1 MALIGINSEND
12 FYSHHY
18 LTELFVND
26 LRDVL
31 GNWDSAE
38 KAAREAEKIAREK
51 GEKPEAG
58 YRAPYTKLQSY
69 AGKYFSELNAA
80 QHETKAEKRL
90 FNQRTRFTPIFEAL
104 GFEDESN
111 GLMFEPQFAVLENGY
126 LPVLKQINHS
136 DGTPLLWVV
145 EAHDL
150 ESDRCLDPL
159 ALGLLKEQLVGEELD
174 DKARKALQVNDKGE
188 EVTWQDIGSKYIFN
202 QAEPPRFVLL
212 LGNRQLV
219 LLDRTKWAQNRIL
232 RFDLDE
238 IFGRREADTFKAM
251 AALLHRDS
259 LCPHEGSSLLD
270 NLDESSHKHAFA
282 VSEDLKSA
290 LRESIELLGDEAAAY
305 LHENRAVIDGVRLS
319 MTGERQLDAEQ
330 LSSECLRY
338 MYRLLF
344 MFYVE
349 ARPELKYAPVDA
361 PAYLHGYSLE
371 SLRDLEMMDLS
382 TEESLNGTY
391 IHDSLNMLFS
401 LVAKGYNENQ
411 QQDELFEGEVGGLVD
426 TFSIPKVNSHLF
438 DNANLQYLSKVTFK
452 NSTLQQ
458 VIRLMSLSKETKGR
472 NSRRGRISYSQL
484 GINQLG
490 AVYEALLSY
499 RGFFAKTDLFEVK
512 KKGET
517 INELETGYFVT
528 ASELEKYHEDEK
540 AYDKDGNLV
549 KHPQGS
555 FIYRMAGRDR
565 EKSASY
571 YTPEVLTKSLVKY
584 ALKELYKTQID
595 PIEDL
600 HAKADK
606 ILTLKVCEP
615 AMGSAA
621 FLNEAINQLA
631 EKYLELKQIA
641 CDVRISQ
648 EDYPKELLRVKMRL
662 ADNNIFGVDLNP
674 IAGELAQVSLWLNA
688 ISDEGFV
695 PRFGLQLHTGN
706 SLIGARRQAQAP
718 GYLIQTSK
726 TSQNW
731 LNTPPKEAHNLTDN
745 HIWHFL
751 LPDTGMADYKD
762 KVVKTMKPDE
772 VRSINDWRKEF
783 TKKFTQTDIDKLGE
797 LSKKIDEKW
806 KSVASLLAT
815 LRSQLTDAH
824 PVWPETSRPSRQ
836 PIDENKILAQK
847 ESSTSYQSLKN
858 IMDYW
863 CALWFWP
870 IDKADKLPTREQ
882 FIAHIEAMLD
892 GKFDDVDNL
901 TEIKAVAKRQKFF
914 HWDLE
919 FADLFGIHNAIER
932 KGFDLILGNPPW
944 KKIEWEEID
953 IMGDAD
959 PLFVIKSFS
968 AAKAT
973 QMREQA
979 FHAFPS
985 LEKNYLN
992 EYSESDGSK
1001 NYLNAPPNYPELRGQ
1016 KANLY
1021 KCFLPLSWRVI
1032 GTEGIVGLLH
1042 PDGIYEEPNAGALRK
1057 AVYRKLKAHFQF
1069 ENQKKL
1075 FDIGN
1080 TRTYSIN
1087 IYGGDNEEVNF
1098 INISN
1103 LFEPNTINR
1112 VLKHNGLGETPGL
1125 KDINISED
1133 GKVNSNWSVKGH
1145 LSRAL
1150 TISKAELSLFATL
1163 YDDESTLAE
1172 EARLPA
1178 IHSMQL
1184 MSVLEKFGLQKT
1196 KLSSLKKDV
1205 FSNDIHLNE
1214 TDDQKRGVIR
1224 RETMFPSDVNQ
1235 WVLSGPHFYVGT
1247 PYYNTPKAIC
1257 SSHRAYDSLD
1267 LTAIP
1272 DDYIPR
1278 TNYAY
1283 SLTNAELRNYTP
1295 TVTWIDEE
1303 RECNGSLAESKSMP
1317 RPITDYFRFVHRRQ
1331 LSQAGERTLCGTI
1344 IPRGAAVINTC
1355 VTTSFKSYS
1364 DLVCFAGASFSIVY
1378 DFLIKSTGRGDLYAK
1393 GLSTLPFIENSR
1405 LYLPVLSLVCLTTDF
1420 SSLWSELYS
1429 SSFNSRRWAKSDK
1442 RLSNDFFKNL
1452 TAVWQRDCA
1461 LRSDYARRQA
1471 LIEIDVL
1478 VAMELGMT
1486 LDELCTIYRVQ
1497 FPVMRQYEADTWYDQ
1512 NGRIVFTNSTG
1523 LSGVGLDRSFKRN
1536 SFQTGLINGVFEGKD
1551 SGEGSEESPLTDM
1564 AMNLGWKD
1572 VQNLKSG
1579 TVIKIFDDETI
1590 PADEPDENGSYNQVV
1605 QRTVEYVAPF
1615 TRCNREDD
1623 YKEVWAFFEEELKG

>member
-58 YRAPYTKLQSY
+58 YRAPYTRLQSY

-104 GFEDESN
+104 GFENEST
-111 GLMFEPQFAVLENGY
+111 GEMFEAQFAVLENGY

-174 DKARKALQVNDKGE
+174 EKARKALQVNDKGE

-305 LHENRAVIDGVRLS
+305 LHENRALIDGVRLS

-426 TFSIPKVNSHLF
+426 TFSMPKVNSHLF

-641 CDVRISQ
+641 CDTRISQ

-706 SLIGARRQAQAP
+706 SLIGARRQAHAP
-718 GYLIQTSK
+718 GYLTQTSK

-731 LNTPPKEAHNLTDN
+731 LNTPPKEAHSLADK

-751 LPDTGMADYKD
+751 LPDAGMADYKD
-762 KVVKTMKPDE
+762 RVVCAMKPDE
-772 VRSINDWRKEF
+772 IRSIKDWRRAF
-783 TKKFTQTDIDKLGE
+783 NVKFTQADIEKLGE
-797 LSKKIDEKW
+797 LSQKIDEKW

-847 ESSTSYQSLKN
+847 ESSTSYQSLKS

-870 IDKADKLPTREQ
+870 IDKAGKLPTREQ

-892 GKFDDVDNL
+892 GKFDNVTNL
-901 TEIKAVAKRQKFF
+901 AEIKAVAKRQKFF

-919 FADLFGIHNAIER
+919 FADLFGIHNTAER

-944 KKIEWEEID
+944 LKVQWEEKG
-953 IMGDAD
+953 IMGDAE
-959 PLFVIKSFS
+959 PLFVVKNLT
-968 AAKAT
+968 APQVKQLRAKAF
-973 QMREQA
+973 EEY
-979 FHAFPS
+979 PS
-985 LEKNYLN
+985 LEKGYLN
-992 EYSESDGSK
+992 EYSEFEGTK
-1001 NYLNAPPNYPELRGQ
+1001 GYLNAVCNYSELKGSQ
-1016 KANLY
+1016 TNLY
-1021 KCFLPLSWRVI
+1021 KCFLPQAWRI
-1032 GTEGIVGLLH
+1032 SGSGISGFLH
-1042 PDGIYEEPNAGALRK
+1042 PEGTYDDPKGGRLRK
-1057 AVYRKLKAHFQF
+1057 LIYPRLRSHYQF
-1069 ENQKKL
+1069 INECKL
-1075 FDIGN
+1075 FPEVHN
-1080 TRTYSIN
+1080 LTLFSIN
-1087 IYGGDNEEVNF
+1087 IYGQPLEKICFN
-1098 INISN
+1098 NISN
-1103 LFEPNTINR
+1103 LFVPSTIDDSFSYSGDEQEQGIKLLEDSISGGVNISWNMRGHRER
-1112 VLKHNGLGETPGL
+1112 VLMITDETLSVYSNLYGSSEISFRESCLPSLHN
-1125 KDINISED
+1125 N
-1133 GKVNSNWSVKGH
+1133 
-1145 LSRAL
+1145 AL
-1150 TISKAELSLFATL
+1150 L
-1163 YDDESTLAE
+1163 
-1172 EARLPA
+1172 
-1178 IHSMQL
+1178 
-1184 MSVLEKFGLQKT
+1184 SVLDKLANQPQKLT
-1196 KLSSLKKDV
+1196 DLKGSFYSTVMLD
-1205 FSNDIHLNE
+1205 E
-1214 TDDQKRGVIR
+1214 TYAQQDGIIK
-1224 RETMFPSDVNQ
+1224 RETNFTKSTSG
-1235 WVLSGPHFYVGT
+1235 WVLSGPHFFVGR
-1247 PYYNTPKAIC
+1247 PFYNTPKAVC
-1257 SSHRAYDSLD
+1257 NTNRAYDVVD
-1267 LTAIP
+1267 LNCIP
-1272 DDYIPR
+1272 HDFLPR
-1278 TNYAY
+1278 TNYVPGVSISDYFAH
-1283 SLTNAELRNYTP
+1283 SP
-1295 TVTWIDEE
+1295 KVPWCDEHE
-1303 RECNGSLAESKSMP
+1303 IEVKSA
-1317 RPITDYFRFVHRRQ
+1317 TDYYRLAIRGM
-1331 LSQAGERTLCGTI
+1331 LSQSGERTLITAIVPKGVSHTN
-1344 IPRGAAVINTC
+1344 AVRTY
-1355 VTTSFKSYS
+1355 VFRT
-1364 DLVCFAGASFSIVY
+1364 LEHLLAFSTATFSVPY
-1378 DFLIKSTGRGDLYAK
+1378 DFLCKSTGKANLHQMLDDFPISMGSKYLELAIVRALCLSCLTKDYVELWEESFDSRFTEQTWAK
-1393 GLSTLPFIENSR
+1393 GDSR
-1405 LYLPVLSLVCLTTDF
+1405 LTNSF
-1420 SSLWSELYS
+1420 FKELS
-1429 SSFNSRRWAKSDK
+1429 SS
-1442 RLSNDFFKNL
+1442 
-1452 TAVWQRDCA
+1452 WQGNCA
-1461 LRSDYARRQA
+1461 LRTDFARRQA
-1471 LIEIDVL
+1471 LVEIDVL
-1478 VAMELGMT
+1478 VAMELGLT
-1486 LDELCTIYRVQ
+1486 LEELCTIYRVQ
-1497 FPVMRQYEADTWYDQ
+1497 FPVMRQYEMDTWYDQ
-1512 NGRIVFTNSTG
+1512 NGRIVFTSSKG
-1523 LSGVGLDRSFKRN
+1523 LTGVGLDRSFKRN

-1551 SGEGSEESPLTDM
+1551 TGEGSEESPLTDM

-1623 YKEVWAFFEEELKG
+1623 YKEVWAFFEKELKG

>member
-51 GEKPEAG
+51 GENPEAG

-69 AGKYFSELNAA
+69 SGKYFSELNVA
-80 QHETKAEKRL
+80 QHETKAAKRL
-90 FNQRTRFTPIFEAL
+90 LNQRTRFTPIFEAL
-104 GFEDESN
+104 GFESESN
-111 GLMFEPQFAVLENGY
+111 GQMFEAQFAVLENGY

-145 EAHDL
+145 EAHDV
-150 ESDRCLDPL
+150 ESERCLDPL
-159 ALGLLKEQLVGEELD
+159 ALGLLNEQLVGDELD
-174 DKARKALQVNDKGE
+174 DKTKKALQVNEKGE

-212 LGNRQLV
+212 LGNRQIV

-251 AALLHRDS
+251 AALLHRES

-305 LHENRAVIDGVRLS
+305 LHESRALIDGVRLS

-411 QQDELFEGEVGGLVD
+411 QQEELFEGEVGGLVD

-438 DNANLQYLSKVTFK
+438 DNANLQYLSKVIFK

-540 AYDKDGNLV
+540 AYDKEGNLV

-695 PRFGLQLHTGN
+695 PRFGMQLHTGN
-706 SLIGARRQAQAP
+706 SLIGARRQALAP
-718 GYLIQTSK
+718 GYLTQTSR

-731 LNTPPKEAHNLTDN
+731 LNTPPKEAHSLTDK

-783 TKKFTQTDIDKLGE
+783 TKTFTQADIDKLGE
-797 LSKKIDEKW
+797 LSQKIDEKW

-824 PVWPETSRPSRQ
+824 PVWPETGRPNRQ

-858 IMDYW
+858 IMNYW

-870 IDKADKLPTREQ
+870 IDKAAKLPTREQ
-882 FIAHIEAMLD
+882 FIGHIEAMLD
-892 GKFDDVDNL
+892 GKFDNVANL
-901 TEIKAVAKRQKFF
+901 AEVKAVAKRQRFF

-944 KKIEWEEID
+944 LKVQWEEKG
-953 IMGDAD
+953 IMGDAE
-959 PLFVIKSFS
+959 PLFVVKNLT
-968 AAKAT
+968 APQVKKL
-973 QMREQA
+973 REKV
-979 FHAFPS
+979 FEEYPN
-985 LEKNYLN
+985 LEKSYLN
-992 EYSESDGSK
+992 EYSEFEGAK
-1001 NYLNAPPNYPELRGQ
+1001 GYLNAICNYSELKGSQ
-1016 KANLY
+1016 TNLY
-1021 KCFLPLSWRVI
+1021 KCFLPLGWRIANKGVS
-1032 GTEGIVGLLH
+1032 GFLHPEGIYDDPKGGRLRSLLY
-1042 PDGIYEEPNAGALRK
+1042 PR
-1057 AVYRKLKAHFQF
+1057 LKAHFQF
-1069 ENQKKL
+1069 ANALML
-1075 FDIGN
+1075 FSEVHDQL
-1080 TRTYSIN
+1080 RYSIN
-1087 IYGGDNEEVNF
+1087 IYGAEFASVSFKHIVNLFSPGTIDACFEYSGDNPTPGMKTDDGKWDLSGHRNRILTVDNELLK
-1098 INISN
+1098 
-1103 LFEPNTINR
+1103 LFAKLYDAAGTPELEACLPALHSKELNNVLCKFANQSRRLGDLDGQYLSLEMWHETNAQNDGTIER
-1112 VLKHNGLGETPGL
+1112 KTLFPKKANGL
-1125 KDINISED
+1125 
-1133 GKVNSNWSVKGH
+1133 
-1145 LSRAL
+1145 
-1150 TISKAELSLFATL
+1150 
-1163 YDDESTLAE
+1163 
-1172 EARLPA
+1172 
-1178 IHSMQL
+1178 
-1184 MSVLEKFGLQKT
+1184 
-1196 KLSSLKKDV
+1196 
-1205 FSNDIHLNE
+1205 
-1214 TDDQKRGVIR
+1214 VI
-1224 RETMFPSDVNQ
+1224 
-1235 WVLSGPHFYVGT
+1235 SGPHFFVGNPYAST
-1247 PYYNTPKAIC
+1247 PRSVC
-1257 SSHRAYDSLD
+1257 SHNQAYDKLN
-1267 LTAIP
+1267 LTFI
-1272 DDYIPR
+1272 DDDFLPR
-1278 TNYAY
+1278 TNYVPACPESEY
-1283 SLTNAELRNYTP
+1283 ILRTPKATWLEKGELEAKV
-1295 TVTWIDEE
+1295 VTEYY
-1303 RECNGSLAESKSMP
+1303 RLAIRGM
-1317 RPITDYFRFVHRRQ
+1317 
-1331 LSQAGERTLCGTI
+1331 LSQPGERTLISAIVPKG
-1344 IPRGAAVINTC
+1344 
-1355 VTTSFKSYS
+1355 VTHTNGVRSYAFS
-1364 DLVCFAGASFSIVY
+1364 STEQLLSFSAACFSVPY
-1378 DFLIKSTGRGDLYAK
+1378 DFLCKSTGKANLHQMLDDFPISVGSKYLEIAIIRAVC
-1393 GLSTLPFIENSR
+1393 LSCLTKDYVELWEKSFENRFIEQ
-1405 LYLPVLSLVCLTTDF
+1405 
-1420 SSLWSELYS
+1420 
-1429 SSFNSRRWAKSDK
+1429 RWAKDDS
-1442 RLSNDFFKNL
+1442 RLNSDFFKNL
-1452 TAVWQRDCA
+1452 TKEWQRNCA
-1461 LRSDYARRQA
+1461 LRTDFARRQA
-1471 LIEIDVL
+1471 LVEIDVL
-1478 VAMELGMT
+1478 VAMELGLT
-1486 LDELCTIYRVQ
+1486 LEELCTIYRVQ
-1497 FPVMRQYEADTWYDQ
+1497 FPVMRQYEMDTWYDQ
-1512 NGRIVFTNSTG
+1512 NGRIVFTSSKG
-1523 LSGVGLDRSFKRN
+1523 LTGVGLDRSFKRN

-1623 YKEVWAFFEEELKG
+1623 YKEVWAFFEKELKG

>member
-58 YRAPYTKLQSY
+58 YRAPYTRLQSY

-104 GFEDESN
+104 GFENEST
-111 GLMFEPQFAVLENGY
+111 GEMFEAQFAVLENGY

-174 DKARKALQVNDKGE
+174 EKARKALQVNDKGE

-305 LHENRAVIDGVRLS
+305 LHENRALIDGVRLS

-426 TFSIPKVNSHLF
+426 TFSMPKVNSHLF

-528 ASELEKYHEDEK
+528 ASELEKYHEEEK

-595 PIEDL
+595 SIEDL

-662 ADNNIFGVDLNP
+662 ADNNIYGVDLNP

-706 SLIGARRQAQAP
+706 SLIGARRQAHAP
-718 GYLIQTSK
+718 GFLTQTSK

-731 LNTPPKEAHNLTDN
+731 LNTPPTEAHNLAEM

-751 LPDTGMADYKD
+751 LPDAGMADYKD

-772 VRSINDWRKEF
+772 VRIINDWRKAF
-783 TKKFTQTDIDKLGE
+783 NIKFTQADIEKLGA
-797 LSKKIDEKW
+797 LSQKIDEKW

-815 LRSQLTDAH
+815 LRSQITDAH

-836 PIDENKILAQK
+836 PIDENKILYQK
-847 ESSTSYQSLKN
+847 ESSTSYQSLKS

-870 IDKADKLPTREQ
+870 IDKAAKLPTREQ

-892 GKFDDVDNL
+892 GKFDNVSNL
-901 TEIKAVAKRQKFF
+901 AEIRTVAKRQRFF

-919 FADLFGIHNAIER
+919 FADLFGIHNATER

-944 KKIEWEEID
+944 LKVQWEEKGIL
-953 IMGDAD
+953 GDFE
-959 PLFVIKSFS
+959 PLFVVKSLT
-968 AAKAT
+968 APQVKQLRAKAF
-973 QMREQA
+973 EDY
-979 FHAFPS
+979 PN
-985 LEKNYLN
+985 LEKGYLN
-992 EYSESDGSK
+992 EYSEFEGTK
-1001 NYLNAPPNYPELRGQ
+1001 GYLNAVCNYPELKGSQ
-1016 KANLY
+1016 TNLY
-1021 KCFLPLSWRVI
+1021 KCFLPQAWRI
-1032 GTEGIVGLLH
+1032 ADSGISGFLH
-1042 PDGIYEEPNAGALRK
+1042 PEGTYDDPNGGKLRSLIYPRLR
-1057 AVYRKLKAHFQF
+1057 AHFQF
-1069 ENQKKL
+1069 
-1075 FDIGN
+1075 
-1080 TRTYSIN
+1080 
-1087 IYGGDNEEVNF
+1087 
-1098 INISN
+1098 
-1103 LFEPNTINR
+1103 
-1112 VLKHNGLGETPGL
+1112 HN
-1125 KDINISED
+1125 
-1133 GKVNSNWSVKGH
+1133 
-1145 LSRAL
+1145 
-1150 TISKAELSLFATL
+1150 ELSLFAEVHHATIYSINVYGPIQDECQFTHIANLFTPHTIDGSLLHDGKGLAPGIKDISEENGKVTSQWGTTSHKSRKVHVTERELSLFAKL
-1163 YDDESTLAE
+1163 YDVQGTISS

-1178 IHSMQL
+1178 LHTKEL
-1184 MSVLEKFGLQKT
+1184 VSVLNKFASQPK
-1196 KLSSLKKDV
+1196 KLSSLAGEYY
-1205 FSNDIHLNE
+1205 SLEMWHETNAQNDGTL
-1214 TDDQKRGVIR
+1214 R
-1224 RETMFPSDVNQ
+1224 RETQFPKSLDMCVIA
-1235 WVLSGPHFYVGT
+1235 GPHFFVGT
-1247 PYYNTPKAIC
+1247 PVNKTPRSFC
-1257 SSHRAYDSLD
+1257 RLSSEYDVLD

-1272 DDYIPR
+1272 EHYVPR
-1278 TNYAY
+1278 TNYLPACSKAEY
-1283 SLTNAELRNYTP
+1283 NARTP
-1295 TVTWIDEE
+1295 KVPWITKDEFE
-1303 RECNGSLAESKSMP
+1303 PKHV
-1317 RPITDYFRFVHRRQ
+1317 TDYYRLAIRGM
-1331 LSQAGERTLCGTI
+1331 LSQPGERTLISSIVPKHVAHTN
-1344 IPRGAAVINTC
+1344 AVRTYA
-1355 VTTSFKSYS
+1355 FKTAKQLLTFST
-1364 DLVCFAGASFSIVY
+1364 ASFSIPY
-1378 DFLIKSTGRGDLYAK
+1378 DFLCKSTGKANLHQMLDDFPISMGSKYLELAIVRALCLSCLTKDYVELWKESFDCRFTEQTWAK
-1393 GLSTLPFIENSR
+1393 DDSR
-1405 LYLPVLSLVCLTTDF
+1405 LTNNF
-1420 SSLWSELYS
+1420 FKELS
-1429 SSFNSRRWAKSDK
+1429 SS
-1442 RLSNDFFKNL
+1442 
-1452 TAVWQRDCA
+1452 WQRNCA
-1461 LRSDYARRQA
+1461 LRTDFARRQA
-1471 LIEIDVL
+1471 LVEIDVL
-1478 VAMELGMT
+1478 VAMELGLT
-1486 LDELCTIYRVQ
+1486 LEELCTIYRVQ
-1497 FPVMRQYEADTWYDQ
+1497 FPVMRQYEMDTWYDQ
-1512 NGRIVFTNSTG
+1512 NGRIVFTSSKG
-1523 LSGVGLDRSFKRN
+1523 LIGVGLDRSFKRN

-1590 PADEPDENGSYNQVV
+1590 PADEPDENGSYNQVA

-1623 YKEVWAFFEEELKG
+1623 YKEVWAFFEKELKG

>member
-1 MALIGINSEND
+1 
-12 FYSHHY
+12 
-18 LTELFVND
+18 
-26 LRDVL
+26 
-31 GNWDSAE
+31 
-38 KAAREAEKIAREK
+38 
-51 GEKPEAG
+51 
-58 YRAPYTKLQSY
+58 
-69 AGKYFSELNAA
+69 
-80 QHETKAEKRL
+80 
-90 FNQRTRFTPIFEAL
+90 
-104 GFEDESN
+104 
-111 GLMFEPQFAVLENGY
+111 
-126 LPVLKQINHS
+126 
-136 DGTPLLWVV
+136 
-145 EAHDL
+145 
-150 ESDRCLDPL
+150 
-159 ALGLLKEQLVGEELD
+159 
-174 DKARKALQVNDKGE
+174 
-188 EVTWQDIGSKYIFN
+188 
-202 QAEPPRFVLL
+202 
-212 LGNRQLV
+212 
-219 LLDRTKWAQNRIL
+219 
-232 RFDLDE
+232 
-238 IFGRREADTFKAM
+238 
-251 AALLHRDS
+251 
-259 LCPHEGSSLLD
+259 
-270 NLDESSHKHAFA
+270 
-282 VSEDLKSA
+282 
-290 LRESIELLGDEAAAY
+290 
-305 LHENRAVIDGVRLS
+305 
-319 MTGERQLDAEQ
+319 
-330 LSSECLRY
+330 
-338 MYRLLF
+338 
-344 MFYVE
+344 
-349 ARPELKYAPVDA
+349 
-361 PAYLHGYSLE
+361 
-371 SLRDLEMMDLS
+371 
-382 TEESLNGTY
+382 
-391 IHDSLNMLFS
+391 
-401 LVAKGYNENQ
+401 
-411 QQDELFEGEVGGLVD
+411 
-426 TFSIPKVNSHLF
+426 
-438 DNANLQYLSKVTFK
+438 
-452 NSTLQQ
+452 
-458 VIRLMSLSKETKGR
+458 MSLSKETKGR
-472 NSRRGRISYSQL
+472 NNRRGRISYSQL

-499 RGFFAKTDLFEVK
+499 RGFFAKTDLFEVQ

-528 ASELEKYHEDEK
+528 ADELEKYHQDEK
-540 AYDKDGNLV
+540 AYDREGNLI

-584 ALKELYKTQID
+584 ALKELYQTQLD

-641 CDVRISQ
+641 CDKRISQ

-662 ADNNIFGVDLNP
+662 ADNNIYGIDLNP

-706 SLIGARRQAQAP
+706 SLIGARRQTYAE
-718 GYLIQTSK
+718 GYLTQTSK
-726 TSQNW
+726 TSHNW
-731 LNTPPKEAHNLTDN
+731 LNTPPQEAHQLEQN

-762 KVVKTMKPDE
+762 KVVKTIKPDE
-772 VRSINDWRKEF
+772 IREISDWRKRF
-783 TKKFTQTDIDKLGE
+783 NVKFAQADIQKLAG
-797 LSKKIDEKW
+797 LSQKIDERW
-806 KSVASLLAT
+806 QSVASLLAS
-815 LRSQLTDAH
+815 LRAQLTDAH
-824 PVWPETSRPSRQ
+824 PVWPETKSANRQ
-836 PIDENKILAQK
+836 PIDERKVLAQK
-847 ESSTSYQSLKN
+847 ENSASYQCLKT

-870 IDKADKLPTREQ
+870 IDKACKLPTRDQ
-882 FIAHIEAMLD
+882 YITDIESILA
-892 GKFDDVDNL
+892 GKYENVTNL
-901 TEIKAVAKRQKFF
+901 NEIKTVAKRQKFF

-919 FADLFGIHNAIER
+919 FADLFGVHNTTER
-932 KGFDLILGNPPW
+932 QGFDLILGNPPW
-944 KKIEWEEID
+944 LKVEWEEKG
-953 IMGDAD
+953 IMGDAE
-959 PLFVIKSFS
+959 PLLVVKSLT
-968 AAKAT
+968 APQVKKLREKAF
-973 QMREQA
+973 EDY
-979 FHAFPS
+979 PN

-992 EYSESDGSK
+992 EYSESDGTK
-1001 NYLNAPPNYPELRGQ
+1001 NYLNATSNYPELRGQ

-1032 GTEGIVGLLH
+1032 GMEGIVSLLH
-1042 PDGIYEEPNAGALRK
+1042 PDGVYEEPNGGSLRK
-1057 AVYRKLKAHFQF
+1057 AVYKKLKAHFQF

-1087 IYGGDNEEVNF
+1087 IYGGDNEEVKF

-1112 VLKHNGLGETPGL
+1112 VLKHDGLGETPSL
-1125 KDINISED
+1125 KDITISED

-1145 LSRAL
+1145 SSRAL
-1150 TISKAELSLFATL
+1150 TISKAQLRLFATL
-1163 YDDESTLAE
+1163 YDDENTLAE

-1184 MSVLEKFGLQKT
+1184 MSVLEKFGLQQT
-1196 KLSSLKKDV
+1196 KLSSLKKYV

-1224 RETMFPSDVNQ
+1224 RKTIFPSDVNK

-1247 PYYNTPKAIC
+1247 PYYNTPKAVC
-1257 SSHRAYDSLD
+1257 NSHRAYDSLD

-1283 SLTNAELRNYTP
+1283 SHTNAELRSHTP
-1295 TVTWIDEE
+1295 TVTWIDDDKQED
-1303 RECNGSLAESKSMP
+1303 NSSLAESKSMP

-1355 VTTSFKSYS
+1355 VTTSFKRYS

-1393 GLSTLPFIENSR
+1393 GLSSLPFIENSS
-1405 LYLPVLSLVCLTTDF
+1405 LHLPVLSLVCLTTDF

-1442 RLSNDFFKNL
+1442 RLSNYFFKNL
-1452 TAVWQRDCA
+1452 TAGWQRNCA
-1461 LRSDYARRQA
+1461 LRTDYARRQA
-1471 LIEIDVL
+1471 LVEIDVL
-1478 VAMELGMT
+1478 VAMALGLT
-1486 LDELCTIYRVQ
+1486 LEELCTIYRVQ

-1512 NGRIVFTNSTG
+1512 NGRIVFTSSKG
-1523 LSGVGLDRSFKRN
+1523 LTGVGLDRSFKRN
-1536 SFQTGLINGVFEGKD
+1536 SFKTGLINGVFEGQET
-1551 SGEGSEESPLTDM
+1551 GEGSEESPLTNM
-1564 AMNLGWKD
+1564 AMDLGWKD
-1572 VQNLKSG
+1572 IQNLKSG
-1579 TVIKIFDDETI
+1579 TVIKIFNDETI

-1605 QRTVEYVAPF
+1605 ERTVEYVAPF

-1623 YKEVWAFFEEELKG
+1623 YKEVWAFFEKELDVENELEG

>member
-58 YRAPYTKLQSY
+58 YRAPYTRLQSY
-69 AGKYFSELNAA
+69 AGKYFSDLNAA

-104 GFEDESN
+104 GFENEST
-111 GLMFEPQFAVLENGY
+111 GEMFEAQFAVLENGY

-174 DKARKALQVNDKGE
+174 EKARKALQVNDKGE

-305 LHENRAVIDGVRLS
+305 LHENRALIDGVRLS

-426 TFSIPKVNSHLF
+426 TFSMPKVNSHLF

-706 SLIGARRQAQAP
+706 SLIGARRQAHAS
-718 GYLIQTSK
+718 GYLTQTSK

-731 LNTPPKEAHNLTDN
+731 LNTSPKEAHSLVDN

-772 VRSINDWRKEF
+772 VRLINDWRKEF
-783 TKKFTQTDIDKLGE
+783 TKKFSQTDIDKLGE
-797 LSKKIDEKW
+797 LSQKIDEKW

-824 PVWPETSRPSRQ
+824 PVWPETTRPNRQ
-836 PIDENKILAQK
+836 AIDEKSILSK
-847 ESSTSYQSLKN
+847 KDSSTSYQSLKT

-882 FIAHIEAMLD
+882 FIGHIEAMLD
-892 GKFDDVDNL
+892 GKFDNVANL
-901 TEIKAVAKRQKFF
+901 AEIKAVAKRQKFF

-919 FADLFGIHNAIER
+919 FADLFGIHSATER

-944 KKIEWEEID
+944 LKVQWEEKGIL
-953 IMGDAD
+953 GDFE
-959 PLFVIKSFS
+959 PLFVVKSLT
-968 AAKAT
+968 APQVKQLRAKAF
-973 QMREQA
+973 EDY
-979 FHAFPS
+979 PN
-985 LEKNYLN
+985 LEKGYLN
-992 EYSESDGSK
+992 EYSEFEGTK
-1001 NYLNAPPNYPELRGQ
+1001 GYLNAVCNYPELKGSQ
-1016 KANLY
+1016 TNLY
-1021 KCFLPLSWRVI
+1021 KCFLPQAWRIACGGVS
-1032 GTEGIVGLLH
+1032 GFLH
-1042 PDGIYEEPNAGALRK
+1042 PEGTYDDPKGGNLRK
-1057 AVYRKLKAHFQF
+1057 LMYSRLKAHFQF
-1069 ENQKKL
+1069 KNELNL
-1075 FDIGN
+1075 FAEIDHQVL
-1080 TRTYSIN
+1080 YSIN
-1087 IYGGDNEEVNF
+1087 IYGPESDSISFEH
-1098 INISN
+1098 ISN
-1103 LFEPNTINR
+1103 VFTPNTIDASY
-1112 VLKHNGLGETPGL
+1112 VHT
-1125 KDINISED
+1125 NISEPVPEIKKMELRESKVSTNWNLD
-1133 GKVNSNWSVKGH
+1133 GHQQRILMITEK
-1145 LSRAL
+1145 
-1150 TISKAELSLFATL
+1150 ELGFFAKL
-1163 YDDESTLAE
+1163 YDPEGTQSHSAC
-1172 EARLPA
+1172 LPA
-1178 IHSMQL
+1178 LHSREL
-1184 MSVLEKFGLQKT
+1184 LSVLEKFASQAT
-1196 KLSSLKKDV
+1196 KLSVLSEQYCSV
-1205 FSNDIHLNE
+1205 EMWHETNAQNDDTIARNTRYSKE
-1214 TDDQKRGVIR
+1214 TAD
-1224 RETMFPSDVNQ
+1224 
-1235 WVLSGPHFYVGT
+1235 WVLSGPHFHVGLPIYKT
-1247 PYYNTPKAIC
+1247 PRSQCRLNSDYDIIDLKAI
-1257 SSHRAYDSLD
+1257 SEEYL
-1267 LTAIP
+1267 
-1272 DDYIPR
+1272 PR
-1278 TNYAY
+1278 TNYVPSCSNTEYLARTPRV
-1283 SLTNAELRNYTP
+1283 LWRNYSDVDPKMMT
-1295 TVTWIDEE
+1295 DFY
-1303 RECNGSLAESKSMP
+1303 RLAVRGM
-1317 RPITDYFRFVHRRQ
+1317 
-1331 LSQAGERTLCGTI
+1331 LSPGGERTLI
-1344 IPRGAAVINTC
+1344 SAIVPKNAAHTNAVRTYAFK
-1355 VTTSFKSYS
+1355 TTEQLLTFST
-1364 DLVCFAGASFSIVY
+1364 ASFSIPY
-1378 DFLIKSTGRGDLYAK
+1378 DFLCKSTGKANLHQMLDDFPISMGSKYLELAIVRALC
-1393 GLSTLPFIENSR
+1393 LS
-1405 LYLPVLSLVCLTTDF
+1405 CLTKDYVE
-1420 SSLWSELYS
+1420 LWEE
-1429 SSFNSRRWAKSDK
+1429 SFDSRFTEQTWAKSDS
-1442 RLSNDFFKNL
+1442 RLTNSFFKEL
-1452 TAVWQRDCA
+1452 SSSWQRNCA
-1461 LRSDYARRQA
+1461 LRTDFARRQA
-1471 LIEIDVL
+1471 LVEIDVL
-1478 VAMELGMT
+1478 VAMELGLT
-1486 LDELCTIYRVQ
+1486 LEELCTIYRVQ
-1497 FPVMRQYEADTWYDQ
+1497 FPVMRQYEMDTWYDQ
-1512 NGRIVFTNSTG
+1512 NGRIVFTSSKG
-1523 LSGVGLDRSFKRN
+1523 LTGVGLDRSFKRN
-1536 SFQTGLINGVFEGKD
+1536 SFQTGLINGVFKGKD
-1551 SGEGSEESPLTDM
+1551 TGEGSEESPLTDM
-1564 AMNLGWKD
+1564 TMNLGWKD

-1579 TVIKIFDDETI
+1579 TIIKIFNDETI

-1623 YKEVWAFFEEELKG
+1623 YKEVWAFFEKELKG

>member
-58 YRAPYTKLQSY
+58 YRAPYTRLQSY
-69 AGKYFSELNAA
+69 SGKYFSELNAA
-80 QHETKAEKRL
+80 QPETKASNRL
-90 FNQRTRFTPIFEAL
+90 LSQRTRFTPIFEAL
-104 GFEDESN
+104 GFENESN
-111 GLMFEPQFAVLENGY
+111 GQMFEPQFAVLENGY

-159 ALGLLKEQLVGEELD
+159 ALCLLKEQLVGEELD
-174 DKARKALQVNDKGE
+174 DKARKALQVNDKGD

-202 QAEPPRFVLL
+202 QAEPPRFVVL

-305 LHENRAVIDGVRLS
+305 LHENRALIDGVRLS

-540 AYDKDGNLV
+540 AYDKEGNLV

-783 TKKFTQTDIDKLGE
+783 TKKFSQTDIEKLGE
-797 LSKKIDEKW
+797 LSQKIDEKW

-836 PIDENKILAQK
+836 PIDENRILVQK

-882 FIAHIEAMLD
+882 FIAHIETILD
-892 GKFDDVDNL
+892 GKFDNVANL
-901 TEIKAVAKRQKFF
+901 AEIKAVAKRQRFF

-919 FADLFGIHNAIER
+919 FADLFGIHNTAER
-932 KGFDLILGNPPW
+932 KGFDLVLGNPPW
-944 KKIEWEEID
+944 LKVQWEEKG
-953 IMGDAD
+953 IMGDVE
-959 PLFVIKSFS
+959 PLFVIKNLT
-968 AAKAT
+968 APQVKQLRAKT
-973 QMREQA
+973 FEEY
-979 FHAFPS
+979 PN
-985 LEKNYLN
+985 LEKSYLG
-992 EYSESDGSK
+992 EYSEFEGTK
-1001 NYLNAPPNYPELRGQ
+1001 GYLNAVCNYSELKGSQ
-1016 KANLY
+1016 TNLY
-1021 KCFLPLSWRVI
+1021 KCFLPQAWRIANNGVS
-1032 GTEGIVGLLH
+1032 GFLH
-1042 PDGIYEEPNAGALRK
+1042 PEGVYDDPNGGRLRRLM
-1057 AVYRKLKAHFQF
+1057 YPRLRGHYQF
-1069 ENQKKL
+1069 VNVKKL
-1075 FDIGN
+1075 FSEVIHWV
-1080 TRTYSIN
+1080 TYSIN
-1087 IYGGDNEEVNF
+1087 IYGTDRNEIRF
-1098 INISN
+1098 DSMSN
-1103 LFEPNTINR
+1103 VYLPSTID
-1112 VLKHNGLGETPGL
+1112 LSYEHDGKGAIGGL
-1125 KDINISED
+1125 KNDNNEWDIS
-1133 GKVNSNWSVKGH
+1133 GH
-1145 LSRAL
+1145 NARLLSI
-1150 TISKAELSLFATL
+1150 TEESLQSFAQL
-1163 YDDESTLAE
+1163 YDTEGTPAL

-1178 IHSMQL
+1178 LHSQEL
-1184 MSVLEKFGLQKT
+1184 LSVLDKFASQPKKLASLAGQYHSLEMWHET
-1196 KLSSLKKDV
+1196 KSQ
-1205 FSNDIHLNE
+1205 NDNTILRS
-1214 TDDQKRGVIR
+1214 TKFARVA
-1224 RETMFPSDVNQ
+1224 SD
-1235 WVLSGPHFYVGT
+1235 WILSGPHFFVANPFAKTASAVCNTHLDYDT
-1247 PYYNTPKAIC
+1247 P
-1257 SSHRAYDSLD
+1257 D
-1267 LTAIP
+1267 LTAI
-1272 DDYIPR
+1272 DDAYLPR
-1278 TNYAY
+1278 TNYLPA
-1283 SLTNAELRNYTP
+1283 
-1295 TVTWIDEE
+1295 
-1303 RECNGSLAESKSMP
+1303 CSKSEYKSRTPKVSWFEKGETEP
-1317 RPITDYFRFVHRRQ
+1317 RVVTEYYQLVNRRM
-1331 LSQAGERTLCGTI
+1331 LSQSGERTCIASIFPPGMHSLGTCFTTVFKE
-1344 IPRGAAVINTC
+1344 AKNLLLNTASY
-1355 VTTSFKSYS
+1355 TSVPF
-1364 DLVCFAGASFSIVY
+1364 
-1378 DFLIKSTGRGDLYAK
+1378 DFYIKSTGKSDMRGDLVSNIPLLSGQAMDK
-1393 GLSTLPFIENSR
+1393 AVLRTLVLNCLSTH
-1405 LYLPVLSLVCLTTDF
+1405 YAD
-1420 SSLWSELYS
+1420 LWKKSFQD
-1429 SSFNSRRWAKSDK
+1429 SFNTQYWAKSDS
-1442 RLSNDFFKNL
+1442 RLNNDFFKKL
-1452 TAVWQRDCA
+1452 TVDWQRDCA
-1461 LRSDYARRQA
+1461 LRTDFTRRQA
-1471 LIEIDVL
+1471 LVEIDVL
-1478 VAMELGMT
+1478 VAMALGLT
-1486 LDELCTIYRVQ
+1486 LEELCTIYRVQ
-1497 FPVMRQYEADTWYDQ
+1497 FPVMRDNEADTWYDQ
-1512 NGRIVFTNSTG
+1512 NGRIVFTKSKG
-1523 LSGVGLDRSFKRN
+1523 LVGVGLDRSFKRN
-1536 SFQTGLINGVFEGKD
+1536 SFKTGLINGVYEGKD
-1551 SGEGSEESPLTDM
+1551 TDEGSEESPLTDM
-1564 AMNLGWKD
+1564 TMNLGWKD

-1623 YKEVWAFFEEELKG
+1623 YKEVWAFFEKELKG

>member
-58 YRAPYTKLQSY
+58 YRAPYTRLQSY

-104 GFEDESN
+104 GFENEST
-111 GLMFEPQFAVLENGY
+111 GEMFEAQFAVLENGY

-174 DKARKALQVNDKGE
+174 EKARKALQVNDKGE

-282 VSEDLKSA
+282 VSEELKSA

-305 LHENRAVIDGVRLS
+305 LHENRALIDGVRLS

-426 TFSIPKVNSHLF
+426 TFSMPKVNSHLF

-549 KHPQGS
+549 KHPQGC

-706 SLIGARRQAQAP
+706 SLIGARRQAHAP
-718 GYLIQTSK
+718 GYLTQTSK

-731 LNTPPKEAHNLTDN
+731 LNTSPKEAHSLVDN

-772 VRSINDWRKEF
+772 VRLINDWRKEF
-783 TKKFTQTDIDKLGE
+783 TKKFSQTDIDKLGE
-797 LSKKIDEKW
+797 LSQKIDEKW

-824 PVWPETSRPSRQ
+824 PVWPETTRPNRQ
-836 PIDENKILAQK
+836 AIDEKSILSK
-847 ESSTSYQSLKN
+847 KDSSTSYQSLKT

-882 FIAHIEAMLD
+882 FIGHIEAMLD
-892 GKFDDVDNL
+892 GKFDNVANL
-901 TEIKAVAKRQKFF
+901 AEIKAVAKRQRFF

-919 FADLFGIHNAIER
+919 FADLFGIHSAAER

-944 KKIEWEEID
+944 LKVQWEEKG
-953 IMGDAD
+953 IMGDAE
-959 PLFVIKSFS
+959 PLFVVKNLT
-968 AAKAT
+968 APQVKQLRAKAF
-973 QMREQA
+973 EEY
-979 FHAFPS
+979 PS
-985 LEKNYLN
+985 LEKSYLN
-992 EYSESDGSK
+992 EYAEFEGTK
-1001 NYLNAPPNYPELRGQ
+1001 GYLNAVCNYSELKGSQ
-1016 KANLY
+1016 TNLY
-1021 KCFLPLSWRVI
+1021 KCFLPQAWRI
-1032 GTEGIVGLLH
+1032 ANSGISGFLH
-1042 PDGIYEEPNAGALRK
+1042 PEGPYDDTKGGQLRSLIYPRLR
-1057 AVYRKLKAHFQF
+1057 AHFQF
-1069 ENQKKL
+1069 ANALML
-1075 FDIGN
+1075 FAEVHDQL
-1080 TRTYSIN
+1080 RYSIN
-1087 IYGGDNEEVNF
+1087 IYGENRTQVNF
-1098 INISN
+1098 SHIVN
-1103 LFEPNTINR
+1103 LFSPSTIDACFE
-1112 VLKHNGLGETPGL
+1112 HFDESSTPGMKTEEGKWDFRGHKNRIIQVDENLL
-1125 KDINISED
+1125 K
-1133 GKVNSNWSVKGH
+1133 
-1145 LSRAL
+1145 
-1150 TISKAELSLFATL
+1150 LFAKL
-1163 YDDESTLAE
+1163 YDTVNTSPL
-1172 EARLPA
+1172 EARLPS
-1178 IHSMQL
+1178 IHSSEL
-1184 MSVLEKFGLQKT
+1184 VSVLNRFAAQDK
-1196 KLSSLKKDV
+1196 KLGDLANKYYPVDV
-1205 FSNDIHLNE
+1205 FWHETNAQNDGII
-1214 TDDQKRGVIR
+1214 KRDTQFSRSSKDWI
-1224 RETMFPSDVNQ
+1224 
-1235 WVLSGPHFYVGT
+1235 LSGPHFFVGNPLAST
-1247 PYYNTPKAIC
+1247 PRAIC
-1257 SSHRAYDSLD
+1257 SHNQAYDKVD
-1267 LTAIP
+1267 LTTIP
-1272 DDYIPR
+1272 EDFLPR
-1278 TNYAY
+1278 TNYVPVYDEAEY
-1283 SLTNAELRNYTP
+1283 LSLSPKVPWVELG
-1295 TVTWIDEE
+1295 E
-1303 RECNGSLAESKSMP
+1303 SLPK
-1317 RPITDYFRFVHRRQ
+1317 PITDYYRLLHRRM
-1331 LSQAGERTLCGTI
+1331 LSQPGERTFVSTI
-1344 IPRGAAVINTC
+1344 IPKGAANLNTVICTA
-1355 VTTSFKSYS
+1355 FKDSKQLL
-1364 DLVCFAGASFSIVY
+1364 DFAGASFSIVY
-1378 DFLIKSTGRGDLYAK
+1378 DYFLKSTGKSDLYAADLAK
-1393 GLSTLPFIENSR
+1393 FPYIENDLILQR
-1405 LYLPVLSLVCLTTDF
+1405 TLLLVCLTTHY
-1420 SSLWSELYS
+1420 SELWKVNFTPALTKQS
-1429 SSFNSRRWAKSDK
+1429 WAKDES
-1442 RLSNDFFKNL
+1442 RLSNDFFKGL
-1452 TAVWQRDCA
+1452 TPNWQRSCA
-1461 LRSDYARRQA
+1461 LRTDFARRQA
-1471 LIEIDVL
+1471 LVEIDVL
-1478 VAMELGMT
+1478 VAMELGLT

-1512 NGRIVFTNSTG
+1512 NGRIVFTSSKG
-1523 LSGVGLDRSFKRN
+1523 LIGVGLDRSFKRN

-1564 AMNLGWKD
+1564 TMNLGWKD

-1623 YKEVWAFFEEELKG
+1623 YKEVWAFFEKELKG

>member
-58 YRAPYTKLQSY
+58 YRAPYTRLQSY
-69 AGKYFSELNAA
+69 AGKYFSELNVA
-80 QHETKAEKRL
+80 QHETKASNRL
-90 FNQRTRFTPIFEAL
+90 LSQRTRFTSIFEAL
-104 GFEDESN
+104 GFENESN
-111 GLMFEPQFAVLENGY
+111 GEMFEAQFAVLENGY

-305 LHENRAVIDGVRLS
+305 LHENRALIDGVRLS

-391 IHDSLNMLFS
+391 IHDSLNMLFN

-595 PIEDL
+595 SIEDL

-695 PRFGLQLHTGN
+695 PRFGMQLHTGN

-718 GYLIQTSK
+718 GYLTQTSK

-751 LPDTGMADYKD
+751 LPDAGMADYKD

-772 VRSINDWRKEF
+772 VRLINDWRKEF
-783 TKKFTQTDIDKLGE
+783 TKKFTQTDIDKLGA
-797 LSKKIDEKW
+797 LSQKIDEKW
-806 KSVASLLAT
+806 KSVGSLLAT

-836 PIDENKILAQK
+836 PIDENIILAQK

-870 IDKADKLPTREQ
+870 IDKAAKLPSREQ
-882 FIAHIEAMLD
+882 FIGHIEAMLD
-892 GKFDDVDNL
+892 GKFDDVANL
-901 TEIKAVAKRQKFF
+901 SEIKAVAKRQKFF

-919 FADLFGIHNAIER
+919 FADLFGIHNTTER

-944 KKIEWEEID
+944 LKVQWEEKG
-953 IMGDAD
+953 IMGDAE
-959 PLFVIKSFS
+959 PLFVVKNLT
-968 AAKAT
+968 APQVKQLRAKAF
-973 QMREQA
+973 ED
-979 FHAFPS
+979 HLN

-992 EYSESDGSK
+992 EYAEFEGTK
-1001 NYLNAPPNYPELRGQ
+1001 AYLNGVCNYPELKGSQ
-1016 KANLY
+1016 TNLY
-1021 KCFLPLSWRVI
+1021 KCFLPQAWRISSSGVS
-1032 GTEGIVGLLH
+1032 GFLHPEGVYDDPKGGLLRSE
-1042 PDGIYEEPNAGALRK
+1042 IYKRLSLHAQ
-1057 AVYRKLKAHFQF
+1057 FQN
-1069 ENQKKL
+1069 ETKL
-1075 FDIGN
+1075 FPIGN
-1080 TRTYSIN
+1080 RNKFSIN
-1087 IYGGDNEEVNF
+1087 IANHGFKQSISF

-1103 LFEPNTINR
+1103 LFAPRTINECFIHDGQGI
-1112 VLKHNGLGETPGL
+1112 VEGIKNDLGE
-1125 KDINISED
+1125 
-1133 GKVNSNWSVKGH
+1133 WSTLGH
-1145 LSRAL
+1145 KSRAVEV
-1150 TISKAELSLFATL
+1150 TIDTLNLFAKL
-1163 YDDESTLAE
+1163 YDIEGTPALQ
-1172 EARLPA
+1172 ARLPA
-1178 IHSMQL
+1178 LHSSEL
-1184 MSVLEKFGLQKT
+1184 VSVLEKFANQSK
-1196 KLSSLKKDV
+1196 KLSDLKGQYYSLEMWHETNAQ
-1205 FSNDIHLNE
+1205 NDGIL
-1214 TDDQKRGVIR
+1214 R
-1224 RETMFPSDVNQ
+1224 RETQFSKLAKN
-1235 WVLSGPHFYVGT
+1235 WVLSGPHFYIGT
-1247 PYYNTPKAIC
+1247 PFYNTPKAVC
-1257 SSHRAYDSLD
+1257 NTHKAYSSLD
-1267 LTAIP
+1267 LESIT
-1272 DDYIPR
+1272 DDFVPR
-1278 TNYAY
+1278 TNYIQAC
-1283 SLTNAELRNYTP
+1283 TDAEYRDFTP
-1295 TVTWIDEE
+1295 KVPWIIVGD
-1303 RECNGSLAESKSMP
+1303 SESKLV
-1317 RPITDYFRFVHRRQ
+1317 TDFYRFVNREMIAP
-1331 LSQAGERTLCGTI
+1331 SSERTMVSTI
-1344 IPRGAAVINTC
+1344 IPKGVSHVNTC
-1355 VTTSFKSYS
+1355 LSTVFKTYQNMLDYFCTSI
-1364 DLVCFAGASFSIVY
+1364 SIPV
-1378 DFLIKSTGRGDLYAK
+1378 DFRVKSTGMGHANT
-1393 GLSTLPFIENSR
+1393 TLINQ
-1405 LYLPVLSLVCLTTDF
+1405 LPVLDDDRYRVLLHARSMCLVALTNHF
-1420 SSLWSELYS
+1420 EELWREVFVSGYT
-1429 SSFNSRRWAKSDK
+1429 NQKWAKLDS
-1442 RLSNDFFKNL
+1442 RLTNDFFKNL
-1452 TAVWQRDCA
+1452 TSEWQRNCA
-1461 LRSDYARRQA
+1461 LRTSYVRRQA
-1471 LIEIDVL
+1471 LVEIDVL
-1478 VAMELGMT
+1478 VAMAIGLT
-1486 LDELCTIYRVQ
+1486 LEELCTIYRVQ
-1497 FPVMRQYEADTWYDQ
+1497 FPVMRENEADTWYDQ
-1512 NGRIVFTNSTG
+1512 NGRIVFTKSKG
-1523 LSGVGLDRSFKRN
+1523 LAGVGLDRTFQRN

-1551 SGEGSEESPLTDM
+1551 TGEGSEESPLTDM

-1579 TVIKIFDDETI
+1579 TVIKIFNDETI

-1623 YKEVWAFFEEELKG
+1623 YKEVWAFFEKELKG

>member
-584 ALKELYKTQID
+584 TLKELYKTQID

-600 HAKADK
+600 DAKADK

-695 PRFGLQLHTGN
+695 PRFGMQLHTGN

-718 GYLIQTSK
+718 GYLTQTSK

-731 LNTPPKEAHNLTDN
+731 LNTPPKEAHNLADK

-783 TKKFTQTDIDKLGE
+783 TKKFTQADIEKLGE
-797 LSKKIDEKW
+797 LSQKIDEKW

-815 LRSQLTDAH
+815 LRSQLTDEH
-824 PVWPETSRPSRQ
+824 PVWPETNRPSRQ
-836 PIDENKILAQK
+836 PIDEKKILAQK
-847 ESSTSYQSLKN
+847 ESSASYQSLKN

-870 IDKADKLPTREQ
+870 IDKAAKLPTRGQ
-882 FIAHIEAMLD
+882 FLAHVEAMLD
-892 GKFDDVDNL
+892 GKFDNVANL
-901 TEIKAVAKRQKFF
+901 AEIKAVAKRQKFF

-919 FADLFGIHNAIER
+919 FADLFGIHSTTER

-944 KKIEWEEID
+944 LKVQWEEKGIL
-953 IMGDAD
+953 GDFE
-959 PLFVIKSFS
+959 PLFVVKSLT
-968 AAKAT
+968 APQVKQLRA
-973 QMREQA
+973 RA
-979 FHAFPS
+979 FEDYQN
-985 LEKNYLN
+985 LEKGYLN
-992 EYSESDGSK
+992 EYSEFEGTK
-1001 NYLNAPPNYPELRGQ
+1001 GYLNAVCNYSELKGSQ
-1016 KANLY
+1016 TNLY
-1021 KCFLPLSWRVI
+1021 KCFLPQAWRI
-1032 GTEGIVGLLH
+1032 ADSGISGFLH
-1042 PDGIYEEPNAGALRK
+1042 PEGTYDDPNGGKLRALIYPRLR
-1057 AVYRKLKAHFQF
+1057 AHFQF
-1069 ENQKKL
+1069 
-1075 FDIGN
+1075 
-1080 TRTYSIN
+1080 
-1087 IYGGDNEEVNF
+1087 
-1098 INISN
+1098 
-1103 LFEPNTINR
+1103 
-1112 VLKHNGLGETPGL
+1112 HN
-1125 KDINISED
+1125 
-1133 GKVNSNWSVKGH
+1133 
-1145 LSRAL
+1145 
-1150 TISKAELSLFATL
+1150 ELSLFAEVHHATIYSINVYGPMQDECQFTHIANLFTPHTIDGSLLHDGKGLAPGIKDISEENGKVTSQWGTTSHKSRAIQITEKDLYLFSKL
-1163 YDDESTLAE
+1163 YDAGETPAR

-1178 IHSMQL
+1178 VHTKEL
-1184 MSVLEKFGLQKT
+1184 VSVLDKFSRQPEKLCN
-1196 KLSSLKKDV
+1196 LSGKYYSTSMFD
-1205 FSNDIHLNE
+1205 E
-1214 TDDQKRGVIR
+1214 TYAQRDGIITRATQFPQDSTR
-1224 RETMFPSDVNQ
+1224 R
-1235 WVLSGPHFYVGT
+1235 VLSGPHFFVGSPLNKT
-1247 PYYNTPKAIC
+1247 PR
-1257 SSHRAYDSLD
+1257 SSCRLSSEYDVTD
-1267 LTAIP
+1267 LTFLSE
-1272 DDYIPR
+1272 DYVPR
-1278 TNYAY
+1278 TNYVPAC
-1283 SLTNAELRNYTP
+1283 SEAEYAANIPKVPWVQRAG
-1295 TVTWIDEE
+1295 DEPKKITE
-1303 RECNGSLAESKSMP
+1303 YYRLAIRGM
-1317 RPITDYFRFVHRRQ
+1317 
-1331 LSQAGERTLCGTI
+1331 LSQPGERTLISSIVSKDIAHTN
-1344 IPRGAAVINTC
+1344 AVRTYAFE
-1355 VTTSFKSYS
+1355 TTKQLLTFST
-1364 DLVCFAGASFSIVY
+1364 ATFSIPY
-1378 DFLIKSTGRGDLYAK
+1378 DFLCKSTGKANLHQMLDDFPISMGSKYLELAVLRALC
-1393 GLSTLPFIENSR
+1393 LS
-1405 LYLPVLSLVCLTTDF
+1405 CLTKDYVE
-1420 SSLWSELYS
+1420 LWEE
-1429 SSFNSRRWAKSDK
+1429 SFDCQFTEQTWAKNDS
-1442 RLSNDFFKNL
+1442 RLSNDFFKVL
-1452 TAVWQRDCA
+1452 SSSWQRDYA
-1461 LRSDYARRQA
+1461 LRTDFARRQA
-1471 LIEIDVL
+1471 LVEIDVL
-1478 VAMELGMT
+1478 VAMELGLT
-1486 LDELCTIYRVQ
+1486 LEELCTIYRVQ
-1497 FPVMRQYEADTWYDQ
+1497 FPVMRQYEMDTWYDQ
-1512 NGRIVFTNSTG
+1512 NGRIVFTSSKG
-1523 LSGVGLDRSFKRN
+1523 LTGVGLDRSFKRN

-1579 TVIKIFDDETI
+1579 TVIKIFNDETI

-1605 QRTVEYVAPF
+1605 QRTLEYVAPF

-1623 YKEVWAFFEEELKG
+1623 YKEVWAFFEKELKG

>member
-31 GNWDSAE
+31 GNWAEAE
-38 KAAREAEKIAREK
+38 KAARDEEKIAREK
-51 GEKPEAG
+51 GETPATG

-69 AGKYFSELNAA
+69 SGKYFSELNVT
-80 QHETKAEKRL
+80 QHETKAQTRL
-90 FNQRTRFTPIFEAL
+90 QSQRDRFTPIFEAL
-104 GFEDESN
+104 GFENESN
-111 GLMFEPQFAVLENGY
+111 GRMFSPQLAVVENGY
-126 LPVLKQINHS
+126 LPVLKQIVRG
-136 DGTPLLWVV
+136 DGTPLLWVI

-159 ALGLLKEQLVGEELD
+159 ALSLLKEQLVGDELD
-174 DKARKALQVNDKGE
+174 DKARKALQTNEKGE

-238 IFGRREADTFKAM
+238 IFSRRDVDTFKAM
-251 AALLHRDS
+251 AALLHQDS
-259 LCPHEGSSLLD
+259 LCPNEGTSLLD

-305 LHENRAVIDGVRLS
+305 LHENRALIDGVRLS
-319 MTGERQLDAEQ
+319 MTGERQLDAEK

-371 SLRDLEMMDLS
+371 GLRDLEMMDLS

-438 DNANLQYLSKVTFK
+438 DDANLQYLSKVTFK

-528 ASELEKYHEDEK
+528 GSELEKYHEEEK
-540 AYDKDGNLV
+540 AYDKEGNLV

-595 PIEDL
+595 SIEDL

-606 ILTLKVCEP
+606 LLTLKVCEP

-641 CDVRISQ
+641 CDTRISQ

-662 ADNNIFGVDLNP
+662 ADNNIYGVDLNP

-706 SLIGARRQAQAP
+706 SLIGARRQAHAQ
-718 GYLIQTSK
+718 GYLTQTSK

-731 LNTPPKEAHNLTDN
+731 LNTPPKDAHNLADN

-783 TKKFTQTDIDKLGE
+783 TKKFTQTDIEKLGE
-797 LSKKIDEKW
+797 LSQKVDEKW

-824 PVWPETSRPSRQ
+824 PVWPETGRPNRQ

-847 ESSTSYQSLKN
+847 EGSTSYQSLKN

-882 FIAHIEAMLD
+882 FIVHVEAMLD
-892 GKFDDVDNL
+892 GKFDNATNL
-901 TEIKAVAKRQKFF
+901 AEIKAVAKRQKFF

-919 FADLFGIHNAIER
+919 FADIFGIHNAAER

-944 KKIEWEEID
+944 
-953 IMGDAD
+953 
-959 PLFVIKSFS
+959 L
-968 AAKAT
+968 
-973 QMREQA
+973 
-979 FHAFPS
+979 S
-985 LEKNYLN
+985 LEWSATDVLGDY
-992 EYSESDGSK
+992 
-1001 NYLNAPPNYPELRGQ
+1001 YPELIIHNRASEDFLAKLSGHHQ
-1016 KANLY
+1016 GLFINEYVDVESSLSYLKAVGNYPLLKSARTDLY
-1021 KCFLPLSWRVI
+1021 KNFMEKVWSLMSSTSVS
-1032 GTEGIVGLLH
+1032 GLLH
-1042 PDGIYEEPNAGALRK
+1042 PEGVFEDDNSYILRSKAYE
-1057 AVYRKLKAHFQF
+1057 KLKYHFQF
-1069 ENQKKL
+1069 QNELDL
-1075 FDIGN
+1075 FSDIHHD
-1080 TRTYSIN
+1080 RRYSIN
-1087 IYGGDNEEVNF
+1087 IYKLNEGVNF
-1098 INISN
+1098 DAIFN
-1103 LFEPNTINR
+1103 LFHPNTIDASYNSESDEVFGVKENGKWNVEGSSSR
-1112 VLKHNGLGETPGL
+1112 VINFNLDVLKKLNSIFGVDSKPIHVKLPSLQSSHLYRVIEKISSASKISNEAKEIDFSTMWQEKKAKDDGILLRESHQAGEW
-1125 KDINISED
+1125 D
-1133 GKVNSNWSVKGH
+1133 
-1145 LSRAL
+1145 
-1150 TISKAELSLFATL
+1150 
-1163 YDDESTLAE
+1163 ST
-1172 EARLPA
+1172 
-1178 IHSMQL
+1178 
-1184 MSVLEKFGLQKT
+1184 
-1196 KLSSLKKDV
+1196 
-1205 FSNDIHLNE
+1205 
-1214 TDDQKRGVIR
+1214 VI
-1224 RETMFPSDVNQ
+1224 
-1235 WVLSGPHFYVGT
+1235 SGPNFFIANPLY
-1247 PYYNTPKAIC
+1247 KSAKKIC
-1257 SSHRAYDSLD
+1257 EKNSDYMSLD
-1267 LTAIP
+1267 L
-1272 DDYIPR
+1272 DCLGSEYIPR
-1278 TNYAY
+1278 TSYKAINNYRDFIPKNGFNESTITSEYRLVARKM
-1283 SLTNAELRNYTP
+1283 LNASN
-1295 TVTWIDEE
+1295 
-1303 RECNGSLAESKSMP
+1303 
-1317 RPITDYFRFVHRRQ
+1317 
-1331 LSQAGERTLCGTI
+1331 ERTLISTIVPKGTLHI
-1344 IPRGAAVINTC
+1344 DGVQSI
-1355 VTTSFKSYS
+1355 
-1364 DLVCFAGASFSIVY
+1364 SFSSVDY
-1378 DFLIKSTGRGDLYAK
+1378 MLKSAVVASSVLADFLVKITGRKNLYSAWNV
-1393 GLSTLPFIENSR
+1393 LPSIHSHKAIFRYLALNS
-1405 LYLPVLSLVCLTTDF
+1405 LT
-1420 SSLWSELYS
+1420 SAYSELWERCWS
-1429 SSFNSRRWAKSDK
+1429 PVFMEQSWGKTDD
-1442 RLSNDFFKNL
+1442 RLSNNFFKQL
-1452 TAVWQRDCA
+1452 TPIWDGNCA
-1461 LRSDYARRQA
+1461 LRTDFARRQA
-1471 LIEIDVL
+1471 LVEIDVL
-1478 VAMELGMT
+1478 VAMELGLT
-1486 LDELCTIYRVQ
+1486 IDELCTIYRVQ
-1497 FPVMRQYEADTWYDQ
+1497 FPVMRQYEMDTWYDQ
-1512 NGRIVFTNSTG
+1512 NGRIVFTSSKG
-1523 LSGVGLDRSFKRN
+1523 LIGVGLDRSFKRN
-1536 SFQTGLINGVFEGKD
+1536 SFKTGLINGVFEGKD
-1551 SGEGSEESPLTDM
+1551 TGEGSEESPLTNM

-1579 TVIKIFDDETI
+1579 TVIKIFNDETI

-1605 QRTVEYVAPF
+1605 ERTVQYVAPF

-1623 YKEVWAFFEEELKG
+1623 YKEVWAFFEKELKG

>member
-58 YRAPYTKLQSY
+58 YRAPYTRLQSY

-104 GFEDESN
+104 GFENEST
-111 GLMFEPQFAVLENGY
+111 GEMFEAQFAVLENGY

-174 DKARKALQVNDKGE
+174 EKARKALQVNDKGE

-202 QAEPPRFVLL
+202 QAEPPRFVVL

-238 IFGRREADTFKAM
+238 IFGRREVDTFKAM

-438 DNANLQYLSKVTFK
+438 DDANLKYLSKVTFK

-472 NSRRGRISYSQL
+472 NNRRGRISYSQL

-528 ASELEKYHEDEK
+528 VSELEKYHEDEK
-540 AYDKDGNLV
+540 AYDKEGNLV
-549 KHPQGS
+549 KYPQGS

-584 ALKELYKTQID
+584 ALKELYKTQLD

-662 ADNNIFGVDLNP
+662 ADNNIYGVDLNP

-695 PRFGLQLHTGN
+695 PRFGMQLHTGN
-706 SLIGARRQAQAP
+706 SLIGARRQAHAP
-718 GYLIQTSK
+718 GYLTQTSK
-726 TSQNW
+726 TSPNW
-731 LNTPPKEAHNLTDN
+731 LNTPPKEAHKLADN

-783 TKKFTQTDIDKLGE
+783 TKKFTQNDIDKLGE
-797 LSKKIDEKW
+797 LSQKIDEKW

-836 PIDENKILAQK
+836 PIDEKSILAKK

-882 FIAHIEAMLD
+882 FIVHIEVMLD
-892 GKFDDVDNL
+892 GKFDNVTNL
-901 TEIKAVAKRQKFF
+901 AEIKAVAKRQKFF

-919 FADLFGIHNAIER
+919 FADLFGIHNSTER

-944 KKIEWEEID
+944 LKVQWEEKG

-959 PLFVIKSFS
+959 PLFVVKKLS
-968 AAKAT
+968 APKAT
-973 QMREQA
+973 QLRDNA
-979 FHAFPS
+979 FEYYPN
-985 LEKNYLN
+985 LESSYLN
-992 EYSESDGSK
+992 EYSEFEGTK
-1001 NYLNAPPNYPELRGQ
+1001 GYLNAICNYSELKGSQ
-1016 KANLY
+1016 TNLY
-1021 KCFLPLSWRVI
+1021 KCFLPQAWRI
-1032 GTEGIVGLLH
+1032 GAGGGINGFLHPEGVYDDPKGGALRAGIYSRLKQHAQFQNQRILFPIGDRVKFSINISTNSVNEQVCFDNIANLFSAKTIQDSLEHSGEGIVGGIKTE
-1042 PDGIYEEPNAGALRK
+1042 DGSDWNEVGHRSRVVRITEETL
-1057 AVYRKLKAHFQF
+1057 
-1069 ENQKKL
+1069 KL
-1075 FDIGN
+1075 FA
-1080 TRTYSIN
+1080 R
-1087 IYGGDNEEVNF
+1087 
-1098 INISN
+1098 
-1103 LFEPNTINR
+1103 
-1112 VLKHNGLGETPGL
+1112 
-1125 KDINISED
+1125 
-1133 GKVNSNWSVKGH
+1133 
-1145 LSRAL
+1145 
-1150 TISKAELSLFATL
+1150 L
-1163 YDDESTLAE
+1163 YDADGTPALQ
-1172 EARLPA
+1172 ARLPA
-1178 IHSMQL
+1178 LHSQEL
-1184 MSVLEKFGLQKT
+1184 VSVLEKFASQ
-1196 KLSSLKKDV
+1196 SLKLGD
-1205 FSNDIHLNE
+1205 FGGQYYSLEMWHQTNSQ
-1214 TDDQKRGVIR
+1214 DDGTIQEGTHFPKLTKNWVI
-1224 RETMFPSDVNQ
+1224 Q
-1235 WVLSGPHFYVGT
+1235 GPHFQIGLPFCKT
-1247 PYYNTPKAIC
+1247 P
-1257 SSHRAYDSLD
+1257 RAVCTEKGHYDCND
-1267 LTAIP
+1267 LTVIP
-1272 DDYIPR
+1272 DSFLPR
-1278 TNYAY
+1278 TNYVPAC
-1283 SLTNAELRNYTP
+1283 SD
-1295 TVTWIDEE
+1295 V
-1303 RECNGSLAESKSMP
+1303 
-1317 RPITDYFRFVHRRQ
+1317 DYFSRIPKVPWTEQGESAPKPVTEYYRFVHRRMFGA
-1331 LSQAGERTLCGTI
+1331 SSERSFI
-1344 IPRGAAVINTC
+1344 SAVVPKGVAHINT
-1355 VTTSFKSYS
+1355 VISTAFRENKKLMS
-1364 DLVCFAGASFSIVY
+1364 FAGASFSVVY
-1378 DFLIKSTGRGDLYAK
+1378 DYFLRSTGKTDLYAADMAK
-1393 GLSTLPFIENSR
+1393 FPYFENTR
-1405 LYLPVLSLVCLTTDF
+1405 IAQRALLLVSLTSHYADLWKECYKE
-1420 SSLWSELYS
+1420 SL
-1429 SSFNSRRWAKSDK
+1429 NKQTWAKLDP
-1442 RLSNDFFKNL
+1442 RLSNGFFNEL
-1452 TAVWQRDCA
+1452 TPEWNRNCA
-1461 LRSDYARRQA
+1461 LRSDFARRQA
-1471 LIEIDVL
+1471 LVEIDVL

-1486 LDELCTIYRVQ
+1486 LEELCSIYRIQ
-1497 FPVMRQYEADTWYDQ
+1497 FPVMHDNETDTWYDQ
-1512 NGRIVFTNSTG
+1512 NGRIVFTKSKSLT
-1523 LSGVGLDRSFKRN
+1523 GVGLDRSFKRN

-1551 SGEGSEESPLTDM
+1551 VGEGSEESPLTDM

-1623 YKEVWAFFEEELKG
+1623 YKEVWAFFEKELKG

>member
-58 YRAPYTKLQSY
+58 YRAPYTRLQSY

-104 GFEDESN
+104 GFENEST
-111 GLMFEPQFAVLENGY
+111 GEMFEAQFAVLENGY

-174 DKARKALQVNDKGE
+174 EKARKALQVNDKGE

-305 LHENRAVIDGVRLS
+305 LHENRALIDGVRLS

-426 TFSIPKVNSHLF
+426 TFSMPKVNSHLF

-549 KHPQGS
+549 KHPQGC

-706 SLIGARRQAQAP
+706 SLIGARRQAHAP
-718 GYLIQTSK
+718 GYLTQTSK

-731 LNTPPKEAHNLTDN
+731 LNTSPKEAHSLVDN

-772 VRSINDWRKEF
+772 VRLINDWRKEF
-783 TKKFTQTDIDKLGE
+783 TKKFSQTDIDKLGE
-797 LSKKIDEKW
+797 LSQKIDEKW

-824 PVWPETSRPSRQ
+824 PVWPETTRPNRQ
-836 PIDENKILAQK
+836 AIDEKSILSK
-847 ESSTSYQSLKN
+847 KDSSTSYQSLKT

-882 FIAHIEAMLD
+882 FIGHIEAMLD
-892 GKFDDVDNL
+892 GKFDNVANL
-901 TEIKAVAKRQKFF
+901 AEIKAVAKRQKFF

-919 FADLFGIHNAIER
+919 FADLFGIHSATER

-944 KKIEWEEID
+944 LKVEWEEKG

-959 PLFVIKSFS
+959 PLFVVKKLS
-968 AAKAT
+968 ASKAK
-973 QMREQA
+973 QLRENA
-979 FHAFPS
+979 FEYYPN
-985 LEKNYLN
+985 LESSYLN
-992 EYSESDGSK
+992 EYSEFEGTK
-1001 NYLNAPPNYPELRGQ
+1001 GYLNAICNYSELKGSQ
-1016 KANLY
+1016 TNLY
-1021 KCFLPLSWRVI
+1021 KCFLPQAWRI
-1032 GTEGIVGLLH
+1032 GISDGVNAFLH
-1042 PDGIYEEPNAGALRK
+1042 PEGVYDDPKGGALR
-1057 AVYRKLKAHFQF
+1057 AGIYSRLKLHAQFQ
-1069 ENQKKL
+1069 NQRIL
-1075 FDIGN
+1075 FPIGD
-1080 TRTYSIN
+1080 RVKFSIN
-1087 IYGGDNEEVNF
+1087 ISTNAVNDQVCFDN
-1098 INISN
+1098 IAN
-1103 LFEPNTINR
+1103 LFSTKTIQESLDHDGKG
-1112 VLKHNGLGETPGL
+1112 VVGGIKT
-1125 KDINISED
+1125 ED
-1133 GKVNSNWSVKGH
+1133 GSDWNEAGH
-1145 LSRAL
+1145 LSRVITVSRETL
-1150 TISKAELSLFATL
+1150 KLFARL
-1163 YDDESTLAE
+1163 YDVEGTPALQ
-1172 EARLPA
+1172 ARLPA
-1178 IHSMQL
+1178 LHSQEL
-1184 MSVLEKFGLQKT
+1184 VSVLTKFASQT
-1196 KLSSLKKDV
+1196 RKLSDLEGQFLSTEMWHETNAQ
-1205 FSNDIHLNE
+1205 NDSTI
-1214 TDDQKRGVIR
+1214 KRD
-1224 RETMFPSDVNQ
+1224 TQFPTSATQ
-1235 WVLSGPHFYVGT
+1235 WIFSGPHFHIAT
-1247 PYYNTPKAIC
+1247 PLYKTPRAVCTEKA
-1257 SSHRAYDSLD
+1257 HYDCVD
-1267 LTAIP
+1267 LSTIP
-1272 DDYIPR
+1272 DDYLPR
-1278 TNYAY
+1278 TNYVPACSDADY
-1283 SLTNAELRNYTP
+1283 ISRISKVSWIEEGKLDP
-1295 TVTWIDEE
+1295 KFVTDCYRYI
-1303 RECNGSLAESKSMP
+1303 N
-1317 RPITDYFRFVHRRQ
+1317 RRAIGP
-1331 LSQAGERTLCGTI
+1331 SSERTLISTI
-1344 IPRGAAVINTC
+1344 LPKGAAHIDGGFSTTFKCMNTMLRFGFSTNS
-1355 VTTSFKSYS
+1355 VAYDFFVKTTGKSDLRGELLKQLPLLNYS
-1364 DLVCFAGASFSIVY
+1364 DAA
-1378 DFLIKSTGRGDLYAK
+1378 LIYLISR
-1393 GLSTLPFIENSR
+1393 GLSLTC
-1405 LYLPVLSLVCLTTDF
+1405 LSKQYEE
-1420 SSLWSELYS
+1420 LWG
-1429 SSFNSRRWAKSDK
+1429 FGWNDRFKRAFWAKEEK
-1442 RLSNDFFKNL
+1442 RLSNGFFKKL
-1452 TAVWQRDCA
+1452 TPEWNRGCA
-1461 LRSDYARRQA
+1461 LRTDYARRQA
-1471 LIEIDVL
+1471 LVEIDVL
-1478 VAMELGMT
+1478 VAMALKMT

-1512 NGRIVFTNSTG
+1512 NGRIVFTSSKG
-1523 LSGVGLDRSFKRN
+1523 LTGVGLDRSFKRN

-1551 SGEGSEESPLTDM
+1551 TGEGSEESPLTDM

-1579 TVIKIFDDETI
+1579 TVIKMFDDETI

-1605 QRTVEYVAPF
+1605 QRTVEYIAPF

-1623 YKEVWAFFEEELKG
+1623 YKEVWAFFEKELKG